1 MQIDFENVIEAL
13 DRIRGSLEFRDF
25 EIGCISP
32 MLLWRISE
40 VGRKSDLTNFG
51 ILSRGREKEKKKN
64 HRYMQKSDYTSEWWN
79 IILYKKRN
87 EDLT

>member
-25 EIGCISP
+25 EIDCISP

-51 ILSRGREKEKKKN
+51 ILSRGREKEKKRITDICK
-64 HRYMQKSDYTSEWWN
+64 RV
-79 IILYKKRN
+79 IILVN
-87 EDLT
+87 DGI

>member
-32 MLLWRISE
+32 MLLWCISE
-40 VGRKSDLTNFG
+40 VGRKSDLINFG
-51 ILSRGREKEKKKN
+51 ILSRGREKEKKRITDICK
-64 HRYMQKSDYTSEWWN
+64 RV
-79 IILYKKRN
+79 IILVN
-87 EDLT
+87 DGI